1 MGIEEVIESRIQE
14 AMKAGMFS
22 NLPGEGKPLVFDKAE
37 QLAGDQWMGYK
48 LLRDASLLPEWLML
62 AKDIER
68 AVNELAEIEKAH
80 SAHIELARSTGDWD
94 KYLPAI
100 LHERE
105 RFVKLAR
112 ETRAKQDQFN
122 LDAPSVHLERP
133 GIWIERRL
141 DRMDARVSSPLPS
154 FAP

>member
-1 MGIEEVIESRIQE
+1 VGIEEVIESRIQE
-14 AMKAGMFS
+14 AMKAGVFS

-37 QLAGDQWMGYK
+37 QLAGDQWMGFK

-62 AKDIER
+62 AKEIER
-68 AVNELAEIEKAH
+68 SVNELAEIESRHGAH
-80 SAHIELARSTGDWD
+80 VAMARETGDWER
-94 KYLPAI
+94 YFPAI

-105 RFVKLAR
+105 RFVQLAR

-122 LDAPSVHLERP
+122 FDAPSVHLERP

-141 DRMDARVSSPLPS
+141 ERMDARVSSPNPS